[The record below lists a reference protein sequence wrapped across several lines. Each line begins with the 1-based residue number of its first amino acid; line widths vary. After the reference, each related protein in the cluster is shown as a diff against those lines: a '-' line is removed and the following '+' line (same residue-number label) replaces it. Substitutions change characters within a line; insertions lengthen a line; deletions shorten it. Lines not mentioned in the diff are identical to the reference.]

1 MKTLEEFVELF
12 AEQFDDTDASEFTP
26 QTVFHDLD
34 EWSSLVG
41 LSVIAMIDEE
51 FDAVIKGDEMRS
63 AVTIEDLYN
72 IVVNKV

>member
-1 MKTLEEFVELF
+1 
-12 AEQFDDTDASEFTP
+12 
-26 QTVFHDLD
+26 
-34 EWSSLVG
+34 
-41 LSVIAMIDEE
+41 MIDEE